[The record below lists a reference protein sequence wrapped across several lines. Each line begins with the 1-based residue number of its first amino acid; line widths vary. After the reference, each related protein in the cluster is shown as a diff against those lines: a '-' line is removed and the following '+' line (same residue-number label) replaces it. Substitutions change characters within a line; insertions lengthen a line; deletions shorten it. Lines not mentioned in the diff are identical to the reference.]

1 MYIFVCKWLYIFYLK
16 VIKKL
21 HFNNLTKLIKFIP
34 IKILDKL
41 S

>member
-1 MYIFVCKWLYIFYLK
+1 MCVKWLYIFYLK
-16 VIKKL
+16 VNKKL
-21 HFNNLTKLIKFIP
+21 RFNNLTKLIKFIP